1 MPEDEDILVL
11 VHDALAAPAAFE
23 SPWLP
28 IVHPP
33 VPVGQHVL
41 GELGVEVNHADAE
54 VGSEEVEV
62 VGDGPHH
69 DEVNVLVAQLPG
81 DCPGSAGDGVLI
93 VDGDDDL
100 SVRREDLELS
110 QIR

>member
-1 MPEDEDILVL
+1 ML
-11 VHDALAAPAAFE
+11 VHDALASAASLERARFAV
-23 SPWLP
+23 
-28 IVHPP
+28 VHAA
-33 VPVGQHVL
+33 VPVRQHVL
-41 GELGVEVNHADAE
+41 RELGVEVHHADAE
-54 VGSEEVEV
+54 VGSEEVEI

-81 DCPGSAGDGVLI
+81 DGTRSARDGVLL